1 MTDHE
6 IFEWVAMLGSTREA
20 QRAGIRELLRHQRGD
35 EMTQVDQGICRRALV
50 LLDARCSR
58 RVEEPRLEAV
68 S

>member
-20 QRAGIRELLRHQRGD
+20 QRVRIRELLRHQRGD
-35 EMTQVDQGICRRALV
+35 EMTLADRGVCQRALV

-58 RVEEPRLEAV
+58 RVEEPRLEAM